1 MSNTVSIQIQFG
13 VPNNQRVTAATIFYE
28 SFQDKF
34 GRVFGDRRKATQLL
48 SRIIREDRIL
58 VALNDGQVVGFAGL
72 HYQGKNFLE
81 CKFTEVARIYGLTA
95 VRVMIYFLIAVLNEL
110 QPNQLHLEV
119 LAVREHHRSKGIG
132 TILLRSTIDF
142 AQHKGFSQIQLEVVN
157 TNPLAAKL
165 YERIGFKKVK
175 DRKIPYPFNIL
186 TGFNTITEMH
196 YNLK

>member
-72 HYQGKNFLE
+72 HYQGKHFLE
-81 CKFTEVARIYGLTA
+81 RKFTEVARIYGLTA

-119 LAVREHHRSKGIG
+119 LAVREHHRNKGIG